1 MKSAEYSSRK
11 AHSQSVKTS
20 DAMALS
26 IGVLFDALTVSMVTA
41 TLWLPFFNIGLGLNA
56 AALSGILVIFRI
68 WDAITDP
75 VIGNMSDNTR
85 SRWGRRRPYIFCGA
99 LTTAILS
106 LAFWFIPESLSEA
119 SCLLVITLLGL
130 VFLTSST
137 FWAMPYYSLQMEMTP
152 DYDERTRLNAWVSAV
167 GKTSIL
173 IGGAVL
179 WAAGSSVFADTIT
192 GEADIVKGVRFI
204 TPFLV
209 IPAIIVGI
217 TPALFVKER
226 YYDVETKFQ
235 AKEPLW
241 MSIME
246 TIKCKPLWILIA
258 ISFFQM
264 LGGMI
269 IDGLGFYVNAYKVSG
284 GNISEA
290 AHIEFLKKAVMV
302 VSGLSLIPFWTWLA
316 KVLDKKAVTALLL
329 FCGILGIF
337 LSFFCMRQ
345 DMPYLQLVPAAFGSG
360 FASAVW
366 LILPSMKADIAD
378 FDELETGKRR
388 EGAINGIYSWFMKLA
403 LAGSLGISGIIIEYV
418 AGIEPERICQTQEVI
433 DSLFA
438 AYLII
443 PAVILI
449 VPLYFV
455 WLYPL
460 NRRRMKSIR
469 EQLENRRGSV

>member
-1 MKSAEYSSRK
+1 
-11 AHSQSVKTS
+11 
-20 DAMALS
+20 
-26 IGVLFDALTVSMVTA
+26 
-41 TLWLPFFNIGLGLNA
+41 
-56 AALSGILVIFRI
+56 
-68 WDAITDP
+68 
-75 VIGNMSDNTR
+75 
-85 SRWGRRRPYIFCGA
+85 
-99 LTTAILS
+99 
-106 LAFWFIPESLSEA
+106 
-119 SCLLVITLLGL
+119 
-130 VFLTSST
+130 
-137 FWAMPYYSLQMEMTP
+137 MEMTP

-179 WAAGSSVFADTIT
+179 WAAGSSVFADTTT

-226 YYDVETKFQ
+226 YYDVDTRFQ

-316 KVLDKKAVTALLL
+316 MVWDKKAVTALLL
-329 FCGILGIF
+329 FCGIFGIF

-388 EGAINGIYSWFMKLA
+388 EGSINGIYSWFMKLA
-403 LAGSLGISGIIIEYV
+403 LAGSLGISGIIIQYI
-418 AGIEPERICQTQEVI
+418 AGIEPERISQTQEVV
-433 DSLFA
+433 DRLFA

-449 VPLYFV
+449 VPLFFV
-455 WLYPL
+455 WIYPL
-460 NRRRMKSIR
+460 NRRRMASIR
-469 EQLENRRGSV
+469 EQLESRRGSV